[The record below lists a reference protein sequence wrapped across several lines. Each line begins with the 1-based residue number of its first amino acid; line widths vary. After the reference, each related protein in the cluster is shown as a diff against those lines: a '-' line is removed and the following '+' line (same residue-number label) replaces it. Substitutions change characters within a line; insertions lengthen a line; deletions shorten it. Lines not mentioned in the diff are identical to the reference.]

1 MEMSKVSM
9 SKTKV
14 TPEQIVDLMETMQ
27 NTSDVFKETGGIH
40 NASIA
45 SPDGIIVQRGDIGRH
60 NALDKLYGYCLKN
73 GITVHDKVIIFS
85 GRMSSEV
92 LTKVSKIG
100 VGIVL
105 SKSAPTD
112 LALRLAEDL
121 NITAVGFIR
130 RGGFNIYSHPNRV
143 IGAKEE

>member
-1 MEMSKVSM
+1 
-9 SKTKV
+9 
-14 TPEQIVDLMETMQ
+14 
-27 NTSDVFKETGGIH
+27 
-40 NASIA
+40 
-45 SPDGIIVQRGDIGRH
+45 DIGRH

-73 GITVHDKVIIFS
+73 NITVHDKVIIFS

-130 RGGFNIYSHPNRV
+130 RGMFNIYSHTDRV
-143 IGAKEE
+143 SGGNKEEYRYALLLFFINFTIYKIRVYFCYFIMCF